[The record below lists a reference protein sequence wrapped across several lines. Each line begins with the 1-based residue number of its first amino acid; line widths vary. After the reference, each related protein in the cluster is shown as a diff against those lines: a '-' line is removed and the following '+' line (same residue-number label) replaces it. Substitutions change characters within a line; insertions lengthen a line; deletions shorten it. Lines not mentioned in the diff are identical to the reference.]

1 MLDIAAKI
9 TLVGGLGIGA
19 QWLAWRL
26 GWPSI
31 VLMAIAGLIAGP
43 VLGLIDPAVDFENV
57 LQPVISLAVALI
69 LFEGG
74 LQLNRHELP
83 TAGEGVRRLVF
94 LGAPIG
100 WLLGALAAHYVAGL
114 EWPVALLLGGLLV
127 VTGPTVIIPLLRQAR
142 LARRPAS
149 ILKWEGI
156 VNDPVGAMLVV
167 LVYEYL
173 TYKDPEATQIEVIA
187 LILLGALLAAA
198 LGVIMGRG
206 VVWLFVRNHAPEY
219 LKAPLLVGF
228 VLVGAIVGNLI
239 VKEAGLIVVTVMGV
253 TIANSRIASIEK
265 IREFKE
271 QVTLLLVSAVFVLI
285 TATLTPE
292 ILAAFDLR
300 VLAFVLVVLFVVR
313 PLTVA
318 ISLVNSDVSWKER
331 ALIAWIAP
339 RGIVAIAVAGIFG
352 PALAGSDI
360 PDAERLVPLT
370 FAIVFAT
377 VLAHGFSL
385 APVARW
391 LKLTATD
398 TPGVLLVGGSS
409 FTAALGQTLRDLGL
423 PVLVADRV
431 WHRLRAP
438 RRAGLPT
445 FYGEILSET
454 TEHRIDLNRYD
465 YLVAASD
472 NDDYNALVA
481 ADLTRLFER
490 AHIYQLAMYNDE
502 YEGRRQLS
510 YHIKGQ
516 VLFASDIRHEVLS
529 TRLREGWRLRRS
541 KLSERY
547 TLDEWQKDRCPDTH
561 PVFVMHEDKTLQFA
575 VHDVPLETGPGDTLV
590 SFAPP
595 DDTTG
600 KPVEDENEARAV
612 QEEAREEEEERGGG
626 AKRAEPAPTL
636 PD

>member
-26 GWPSI
+26 RWPSI
-31 VLMAIAGLIAGP
+31 VLMALAGLLAGP
-43 VLGLIDPAVDFENV
+43 VFGLIDPATDFENV

-74 LQLNRHELP
+74 LQLNREELP
-83 TAGEGVRRLVF
+83 TAGQGVRRLVF
-94 LGAPIG
+94 LGAPLG
-100 WLLGALAAHYVAGL
+100 WLFGALAAHYVAGL

-173 TYKDPEATQIEVIA
+173 TYKDPEATQVEIIG

-198 LGVIMGRG
+198 LGVIFGRAI
-206 VVWLFVRNHAPEY
+206 VWLFVRNHAPEY

-318 ISLVNSDVSWKER
+318 LSLVNSEISWKER
-331 ALIAWIAP
+331 ALIGWIAP

-352 PALAGSDI
+352 PALVGSEV

-377 VLAHGFSL
+377 VVAHGFSL

-516 VLFASDIRHEVLS
+516 VLFAPDIRHEVLS

-547 TLDEWQKDRCPDTH
+547 TLEDWQKDRRPDTH

-575 VHDVPLETGPGDTLV
+575 IHDVPLETGPGDTLV

-600 KPVEDENEARAV
+600 KPVEDENEAQTV
-612 QEEAREEEEERGGG
+612 QDEAREEEEERGGG
-626 AKRAEPAPTL
+626 AKRAEPEPTL